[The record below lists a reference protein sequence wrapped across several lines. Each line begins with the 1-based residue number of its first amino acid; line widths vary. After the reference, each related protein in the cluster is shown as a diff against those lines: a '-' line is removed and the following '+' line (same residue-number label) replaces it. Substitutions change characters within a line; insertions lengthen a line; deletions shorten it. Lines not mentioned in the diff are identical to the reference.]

1 MFLGS
6 VDLWVFLKFGKIFV
20 FSDIFSA
27 LPTLLETSVELI
39 LSYQQASPAHGCAFH
54 VCDSFSLSL
63 SFQIISIAVSSSPLI
78 FSSAVSKS
86 LIIPSSLFSSQ
97 TL

>member
-6 VDLWVFLKFGKIFV
+6 VDLWVFLKFGKVFV

-39 LSYQQASPAHGCAFH
+39 LSYQQASH
-54 VCDSFSLSL
+54 SSRMRFSCL
-63 SFQIISIAVSSSPLI
+63 
-78 FSSAVSKS
+78 
-86 LIIPSSLFSSQ
+86 
-97 TL
+97 